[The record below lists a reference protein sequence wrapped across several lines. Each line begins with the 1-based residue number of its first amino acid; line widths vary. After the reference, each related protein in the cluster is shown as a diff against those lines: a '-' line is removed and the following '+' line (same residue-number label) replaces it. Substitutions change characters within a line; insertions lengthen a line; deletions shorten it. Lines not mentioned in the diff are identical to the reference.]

1 MTRHIDQEIDD
12 SKSVFEQLRKAKI
25 NRTDKDGAIGVPVFL
40 TAEELEQQ
48 GIDPEE
54 TDEVLI
60 RVERGF
66 LLLEEPNPDEG
77 TTLVR
82 IS

>member
-1 MTRHIDQEIDD
+1 MSRHVDATIDD
-12 SKSVFEQLRKAKI
+12 SESVFEQLRKAKI
-25 NRTDKDGAIGVPVFL
+25 NRTDEDGAIGVPVFL

-66 LLLEEPNPDEG
+66 LLLEEPKPDE
-77 TTLVR
+77 
-82 IS
+82 

>member
-25 NRTDKDGAIGVPVFL
+25 NRTDEDGAIGVPVFL

-54 TDEVLI
+54 TDEVVI
-60 RVERGF
+60 RVKRGF
-66 LLLEEPNPDEG
+66 LLLDDANPDE
-77 TTLVR
+77 
-82 IS
+82 

>member
-1 MTRHIDQEIDD
+1 MTPHIDTFVDD
-12 SKSVFEQLRKAKI
+12 SKNVDEQRRAKV
-25 NRTDKDGAIGVPVFL
+25 NRTNEQGALGVPVFL

-60 RVERGF
+60 RVEDGF
-66 LLLEEPNPDEG
+66 LLLDRVDPDE
-77 TTLVR
+77 
-82 IS
+82 

>member
-54 TDEVLI
+54 TDEVVI

-66 LLLEEPNPDEG
+66 LLLDDANPDE
-77 TTLVR
+77 
-82 IS
+82 